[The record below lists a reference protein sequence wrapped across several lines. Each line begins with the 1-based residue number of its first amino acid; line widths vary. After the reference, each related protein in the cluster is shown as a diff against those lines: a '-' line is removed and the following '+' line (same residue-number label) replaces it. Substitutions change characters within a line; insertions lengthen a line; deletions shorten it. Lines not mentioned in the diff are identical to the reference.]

1 MTYQYEVGKRGAVHI
16 HMVLSGIDARKLRG
30 IWKYGYVTMKPMDPS
45 GQYSRLASYFL
56 KYFQKTRET
65 DRQIQK
71 HAYNPSRNL
80 SRPEPRKEKIS
91 AGTFRRKVREPKGW
105 YIDKQVAPDNGGI
118 RYGIT
123 EDGYSEILPVSLSPS
138 QDLQFSADI
147 PHGNDPAVPS

>member
-1 MTYQYEVGKRGAVHI
+1 MEIRLCDHETDGSIRTVQQTGKLFSEI
-16 HMVLSGIDARKLRG
+16 L
-30 IWKYGYVTMKPMDPS
+30 PE
-45 GQYSRLASYFL
+45 
-56 KYFQKTRET
+56 TRET

-123 EDGYSEILPVSLSPS
+123 EDGYEYIYYILVKE
-138 QDLQFSADI
+138 
-147 PHGNDPAVPS
+147 DP